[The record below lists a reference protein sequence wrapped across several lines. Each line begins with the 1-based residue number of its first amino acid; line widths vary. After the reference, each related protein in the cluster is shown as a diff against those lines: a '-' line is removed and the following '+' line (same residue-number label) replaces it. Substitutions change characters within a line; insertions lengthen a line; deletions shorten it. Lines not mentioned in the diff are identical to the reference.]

1 MAPRNIVTVFRVNED
16 EIFQCC
22 QFNDFL
28 ISMTGN

>member
-1 MAPRNIVTVFRVNED
+1 MAPKKIVTVFSVNEN

-28 ISMTGN
+28 ISITGK